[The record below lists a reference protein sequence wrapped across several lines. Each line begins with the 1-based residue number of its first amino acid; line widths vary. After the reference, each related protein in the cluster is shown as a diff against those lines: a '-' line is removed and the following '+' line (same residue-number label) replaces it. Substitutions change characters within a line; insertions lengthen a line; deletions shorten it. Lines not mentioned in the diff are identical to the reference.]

1 MDVPGIDKLFIC
13 YIPGMDLRRINTNN
27 APYITRL
34 FNLYPWAKIKTL
46 PNVEL
51 VPTLLTGVYPHEH
64 GIWQVKL
71 RSDQSSSLKYRLI
84 DEIPDI
90 LITTFQCLVHLFN
103 QSFDLAAIPSKRR
116 RLLELKR
123 FKYTRREKS
132 SEILFRIGG
141 VESIF
146 SIVGKGKGKYV
157 FSKKFDGLDKLLYN
171 LCSQD
176 YRLEFLEL
184 YSLDILQ
191 HWNLDETNEISKF
204 YRGIDNFVKNLH
216 EKCQSKNS
224 TLMILSDH
232 GQEQVKGSIDI
243 KKELKKLN
251 LPENEY
257 NFYTEVPMARFWFH
271 TDRAR
276 RKIVDMLYSI
286 DNGTV
291 LSYKDMHKYNVKFDD
306 DEYGEIY
313 FIVDP
318 GYIIFPHDFY
328 QPLANIF
335 LGLTDWQQR
344 SRIFNPKHRG
354 VHGYLPQYDSERGFI
369 MILDHNNYR
378 IDKRDVDIIDVAPSI
393 LGLLGYGKANYMEGN
408 CIFNTK

>member
-171 LCSQD
+171 LCSED

-251 LPENEY
+251 LSENEY

-276 RKIVDMLYSI
+276 RTIIDMLSSI

-393 LGLLGYGKANYMEGN
+393 LSLLGYGKANYMEGN